1 VRLAPHTLWN
11 HVDLVFHGFGQY
23 TCRRS
28 GGKMGLTAGRDWL
41 YGLRRPPG
49 AFFLASERH
58 RCWRPP
64 GKNLGFSIIWGSA
77 ESEDIVIEQAFL
89 ADHFLNRELSWL
101 EFNARVLEEA
111 ADETNPLF
119 ERVKFLS
126 IFSSNL
132 DEFFMI
138 RVAGLR
144 EQAFGDLAPQDY
156 SPDGMRPINQLQRI
170 AARTQ
175 ELVAAQYRCWN
186 DSVRPALAEQGFRL
200 LKHEELNDEQRG
212 MLDKFFAERAFP
224 ILTPMAVDPAHPSP
238 RYHNRSLYLA
248 AILDRRTGLGPAHL
262 FAVVQL
268 PQVLPRLVTLGQGDD
283 LQFMLLEDA
292 ISARLPELF
301 GGFDVLSSTTFRIT
315 RDSDVELLEQES
327 DDMLRLIEKRLRER
341 ARGQA
346 VRLEVAADVSDDLI
360 RMIVEP
366 EEIKDGDASAESY
379 SELYRVSGPLDLT
392 AMTELL
398 RVPGREHLRDVPFT
412 PRPPRGRGGRGSEDL
427 FTSIRRQDI
436 LVHHPFDSFEP
447 VVEFVNRAA
456 TDPNVLAIKQTL
468 YRTSGDS
475 PVTRALMAAAEN
487 GKHVTALV
495 ELKARFDEAN
505 NVSWSRQLERAGVH
519 VVFGFLDLKTH
530 CKLSLVVRQEG
541 NVVRRYVHL
550 GTGNYNPTTALLYTD
565 LGLFTAQEDIAADA
579 SALFNLL
586 TGYSQGHQWRKLV
599 VAPGDLHRRTIELV
613 DEQTRRARA
622 GRSSRIFAKLNAL
635 VDYRVIESLYRASQA
650 GVPIDLVVRGI
661 CCLRPGMPGIS
672 ENIRVRSIV
681 DRFLEHSR
689 LYVFGPDEE
698 AEILLA
704 SADWMPR
711 NFYRRVEVMF
721 PIESPNA
728 RERILQEILPAYLRD
743 NVKARI
749 LRADG
754 THYRAPRGPDEIRH
768 RCQEELLH
776 GRLGGISP
784 VSESA
789 TPTLAEPHV
798 ENGAHKPGSE
808 AARR

>member
-1 VRLAPHTLWN
+1 VSE
-11 HVDLVFHGFGQY
+11 Q
-23 TCRRS
+23 S
-28 GGKMGLTAGRDWL
+28 
-41 YGLRRPPG
+41 
-49 AFFLASERH
+49 FLAE
-58 RCWRPP
+58 
-64 GKNLGFSIIWGSA
+64 
-77 ESEDIVIEQAFL
+77 
-89 ADHFLNRELSWL
+89 HFINRELSWL

-111 ADETNPLF
+111 EDETNPLF

-156 SPDGMRPINQLQRI
+156 SPDGLRPISQLQRI
-170 AARTQ
+170 AVRTQ

-186 DSVRPALAEQGFRL
+186 ESVRPALAEHGFRL
-200 LKHEELNDEQRG
+200 LKNEELNGDQRAVV
-212 MLDKFFAERAFP
+212 DRFFAERAFP
-224 ILTPMAVDPAHPSP
+224 VLTPMAVDPAHPSP
-238 RYHNRSLYLA
+238 RYHNRALYLA
-248 AILDRRTGLGPAHL
+248 ALLDRRTGLGPAHL

-268 PQVLPRLVTLGQGDD
+268 PQVLPRLVALGQGDD
-283 LQFMLLEDA
+283 LQFTLLEDA

-341 ARGQA
+341 QRGQA
-346 VRLEVAADVSDDLI
+346 VRLEVAADVSEALI

-366 EEIKDGDASAESY
+366 EEIKEGDATADSY
-379 SELYRVSGPLDLT
+379 SELYRIPGPLDLT
-392 AMTELL
+392 AMTELA
-398 RVPGREHLRDVPFT
+398 RVPGHEHLRDLPFT
-412 PRPPRGRGGRGSEDL
+412 PRPPRGRRGNEDI
-427 FTSIRRQDI
+427 FAAIRRQDM

-447 VVEFVNRAA
+447 VVEFVSRAA
-456 TDPNVLAIKQTL
+456 LDPNVLAIKQTL

-475 PVTRALMAAAEN
+475 PVTRALIAAAEN

-505 NVSWSRQLERAGVH
+505 NVSWARQLERAGVH

-550 GTGNYNPTTALLYTD
+550 GTGNYNPTTAMLYTD
-565 LGLFTAQEDIAADA
+565 LGLFTADEDIVADA

-599 VAPGDLHRRTIELV
+599 VAPGDLHRGTIELIE
-613 DEQTRRARA
+613 EQTRRARS
-622 GRSSRIFAKLNAL
+622 GQKSRIFAKLNAL
-635 VDYRVIESLYRASQA
+635 VDYRVIEALYRASQA
-650 GVPIDLVVRGI
+650 GVPIDLVVRGV

-672 ENIRVRSIV
+672 ENIRVRSVV

-689 LYVFGPDEE
+689 LYVFSPDDE
-698 AEILLA
+698 AQIYLA

-721 PIESPNA
+721 PINA
-728 RERILQEILPAYLRD
+728 TKPRERILEEILPAYLRD
-743 NVKARI
+743 NVKSRI
-749 LRADG
+749 LCPDG
-754 THYRAPRGPDEIRH
+754 THYRAQRTGDEPRH
-768 RCQEELLH
+768 RVQEELLY
-776 GRLGGISP
+776 GRVGG
-784 VSESA
+784 
-789 TPTLAEPHV
+789 TPLVAEPHAIQHAEPLV
-798 ENGAHKPGSE
+798 ENGHPKSSGG
-808 AARR
+808 AARV